1 MATFALIFFFL
12 AIGLLARRFNFLPPN
27 AARVLTHLVVM
38 VSLPALTLEHLHE
51 LRAVSFYPV
60 AMAWILFV
68 IGALVFTVVGRSQG
82 WSRHTIGA
90 LILCAALGNTSF
102 VGFPL
107 IEALY
112 GREALRVAILTD
124 QPGSFLVLSTLGILA
139 AALCAGRSITAG
151 GVARRILLFPPFMGM
166 VLALSTRRFAYPE
179 QLRVVL
185 HYLGMTLAP
194 AALISVGLQLHLD
207 ARFLRKYRA
216 QLSIGL
222 IYKLVLGP
230 ALIATLYV
238 FGLGQHGEPT
248 QVTITEAAM
257 APMITGAIIATDYG
271 LEPQL
276 ASLLVGLGIPLSL
289 VTIPLWVMVLRNV

>member
-12 AIGLLARRFNFLPPN
+12 GTGLLARRFKFLPHN
-27 AARVLTHLVVM
+27 AARALTHFVVL
-38 VSLPALTLEHLHE
+38 VSLPALTLEHMHE

-60 AMAWILFV
+60 AMAWILFGA
-68 IGALVFTVVGRSQG
+68 GALVFIALGKWQG

-139 AALCAGRSITAG
+139 AALCAGRAVTIG
-151 GVARRILLFPPFMGM
+151 GVARRVFLFPPFVGL
-166 VLALSTRRFAYPE
+166 VVALLTRRFAYPE
-179 QLRVVL
+179 SMQLAL

-194 AALISVGLQLHLD
+194 AALISVGLQLHLEP
-207 ARFLRKYRA
+207 RFLRKYRIP
-216 QLSIGL
+216 LSIGL
-222 IYKLVLGP
+222 IYKLVLGH
-230 ALIATLYV
+230 AFIAVLYV
-238 FGLGQHGEPT
+238 FCLGQHGEPT

-276 ASLLVGLGIPLSL
+276 ASLLVGIGIPLSL
-289 VTIPLWVMVLRNV
+289 ISIPLWVMLLRGV